1 MIIVADPQRV
11 DADLAADQVACPH
24 CGGRLRPWAYAR
36 ARQVRV
42 LHGGSVTVRPRR
54 ARCAACSRT
63 QVLLP
68 GACLPRRAD
77 AVEVIGTALLAKA
90 SGRGHRRIAADLDRP
105 PSTVRRWLRAVRGPQ
120 AVQLWHHVVP
130 LLVRLD
136 PDAIER
142 LQSSWARRRPP
153 GELGQALGAL
163 GATVQAVR
171 ARFPDLQVPAW
182 SLIGAVT
189 AGQLLAPASG

>member
-1 MIIVADPQRV
+1 VIIVADPQRV

-36 ARQVRV
+36 ARRVRV

-68 GACLPRRAD
+68 GAFLPRRAD
-77 AVEVIGTALLAKA
+77 AVEVVGTALLAKA
-90 SGRGHRRIAADLDRP
+90 SGRGHRRIAADLDRS
-105 PSTVRRWLRAVRGPQ
+105 PSTVRRWLRAVRARG
-120 AVQLWHHVVP
+120 LSRSGTRWS
-130 LLVRLD
+130 RSWCGWY
-136 PDAIER
+136 PDAIAR
-142 LQSSWARRRPP
+142 LQSSRASRRRP
-153 GELGQALGAL
+153 GDLGDALGAL
-163 GATVQAVR
+163 GETVQAVR
-171 ARFPDLQVPAW
+171 TRLPDLLVSAW

-189 AGQLLAPASG
+189 AGQLLAPAAG